1 MKLFSPIL
9 VGVTLVDRLVSCV
22 GALIGI
28 TLTCIIC
35 WLLFGKESHLPFIVA
50 PMGASAVLLFVIP
63 ASPLAQPW
71 PIVFG
76 NTISALVGVVVGR
89 LVGQPF
95 LAAGIAVSVA
105 IIAMTFT
112 RSLHPP
118 GGAAALSAIIGGSA
132 VRDMGL
138 QFPFYVIAI
147 NSLALVI
154 LGVFFHKLMRHNYP
168 HRSIAEPTNVH
179 STNDSK
185 IAERTG
191 FTGED
196 IDQVISEFHD
206 TLDIDRQD
214 LEALLR
220 LVEQRT
226 LQRHHGSLT
235 CADIMSH
242 DVISISS
249 QETVEHARQLL
260 LKRHLHILP
269 VEFDD
274 GRLTGVVG
282 WQELAGLADDSP
294 IPVID
299 AVTAFAED
307 PVVSLLPKLTDGL
320 HHGVIIVDHSH
331 VVKGIISQ
339 TDLLAALGQMLLS
352 TVPK

>member
-1 MKLFSPIL
+1 
-9 VGVTLVDRLVSCV
+9 
-22 GALIGI
+22 
-28 TLTCIIC
+28 
-35 WLLFGKESHLPFIVA
+35 
-50 PMGASAVLLFVIP
+50 MGASAVLLFVIP

-76 NTISALVGVVVGR
+76 NTVSALAGVVVGR

-105 IIAMTFT
+105 IVAMTFT

-138 QFPFYVIAI
+138 QFPFYVIAT

-154 LGVFFHKLMRHNYP
+154 LGVLFHKLMRHNYP
-168 HRSIAEPTNVH
+168 HRPIAEPANVH
-179 STNDSK
+179 STSDSA

-206 TLDIDRQD
+206 ALDIDRKD

-220 LVEQRT
+220 LVEQRA
-226 LQRHHGSLT
+226 LLRHHGNLT
-235 CADIMSH
+235 CADIMSL

-249 QETVEHARQLL
+249 EATVENARQLL
-260 LKRHLHILP
+260 LERRLRILP
-269 VEFDD
+269 VLLAN
-274 GRLTGVVG
+274 RTLAGVVG
-282 WQELAGLADDSP
+282 WQELSGLDGNE
-294 IPVID
+294 PVPVTEAI
-299 AVTAFAED
+299 TAFAED
-307 PVVSLLPKLTDGL
+307 AVIGLLPKLTDGL
-320 HHGVIIVDHSH
+320 HHGVIVIDHTH
-331 VVKGIISQ
+331 MVKGIISQ
-339 TDLLAALGQMLLS
+339 TDLLAAAGQMLLS
-352 TVPK
+352 TTLK